1 METHGIAV
9 FDVCGT
15 VTKTNNTSDFLAF
28 VLRRNSLWRYG
39 LLLLIR
45 VLSRLS
51 RIPALR
57 SPPGSDVWRDRQ
69 IALLRGCS
77 CARIQEMARLYV
89 DSLFT
94 QERLNEKV
102 LEAMARE
109 KQRGKTLCLVSA
121 AIAPPIVEIAARLE
135 IETFYCSEL
144 EVNNGRYTGR
154 LATDLL
160 GRKESVLEKL
170 AATADLQSSSVYS
183 DNADDIRFMMSFGRR
198 TLVLNGS
205 GAAKRVCEEPVQRGI
220 GFQPMNHR
228 QDADA
233 TKPRGQSLP
242 RAKRGDAQA
251 TSHTSSKVGDA
262 SDDQFD
268 YLVNPPVAPRYKD
281 VHSVNERT
289 VRWIYVPPLYYLI
302 SRFHRE
308 GLVSLLLREM
318 IPVTLAGYLATHGDA
333 RALGLVPLA
342 FWMFY
347 AIYEIGGLVN
357 DLSVRREAS
366 GPRIDR
372 IAPQVRIRTA
382 LFIAARVALVGLLS
396 ALLSLGG
403 HPVWPFL
410 GALAFCLAVYFLH
423 TLILNHLRMLTFL
436 LLKICRISIPLT
448 ILAPGLGWGT
458 LIYLC
463 AMFSLVDVPWRMY
476 FYGRRRSLVQATI
489 PTGQIRCA
497 SVALLWMLGAVLY
510 ALNGS
515 FYLLALAS
523 YYLVLEGLR
532 IVHP

>member
-57 SPPGSDVWRDRQ
+57 SPPGRDVWRDRQ

-77 CARIQEMARLYV
+77 YARIQEMARLYV

-170 AATADLQSSSVYS
+170 AATADLQSSAVYS
-183 DNADDIRFMMSFGRR
+183 DNAEDARFMMSFGRR

-205 GAAKRVCEEPVQRGI
+205 R
-220 GFQPMNHR
+220 
-228 QDADA
+228 A
-233 TKPRGQSLP
+233 TPP
-242 RAKRGDAQA
+242 GDARN
-251 TSHTSSKVGDA
+251 G
-262 SDDQFD
+262 QFE
-268 YLVNPPVAPRYKD
+268 YLVNPPAVPRYKD

-308 GLVSLLLREM
+308 GLVSLLFREL

-497 SVALLWMLGAVLY
+497 SVALLWMLGALLY